1 MIFFEDT
8 RLGERH
14 TLGAFT
20 FTADAIKAF
29 ARNYD
34 PQAFHLDEEAG
45 RRSLFGG
52 LAASGWH
59 TAAVYMKLLVAH
71 LEKLMAAARARGEPV
86 APSGPSPG
94 FKNLKWPRPVLAG
107 DTITYFYEASSM
119 RPLASRPGWGIV
131 FGTTTAVNQ
140 HGEVVLSFENSVF
153 LPRRAA
159 FRRLAADQEPSI
171 KT

>member
-14 TLGAFT
+14 GLGSFT
-20 FTADAIKAF
+20 FTAEAIKAF
-29 ARNYD
+29 AQAYD

-45 RRSLFGG
+45 RKSLFGG

-59 TAAVYMKLLVAH
+59 TASVYMKLLVAS
-71 LEKLMAAARARGEPV
+71 LERQAAAAQAEGRQV
-86 APSGPSPG
+86 AQGGPSPG

-107 DTITYFYEASSM
+107 DTITYFYEATSV

-131 FGTTTAVNQ
+131 FGTATGLNQ
-140 HGEVVLSFENSVF
+140 RGDVVLFFENSVF
-153 LPRRAA
+153 LPCRS
-159 FRRLAADQEPSI
+159 PSA
-171 KT
+171 